1 MFDTLL
7 QLPLF
12 QGLCH
17 EDFTSILE
25 KTKLHFIRR
34 KPGERFVTQGDKCE
48 QLTFIIKGTATMQTE
63 SADKTF
69 TMIEKLEA
77 PYLIE
82 PQILFGLNQTYYSS
96 YCAVTEVNIINI
108 AKSAILAEL
117 MNYEIFRLNYMN
129 VISSRAQS
137 MQNRIW
143 HGHYE
148 HIEDRI
154 LNFIYMHVD
163 RPAGEK
169 TLKIKMEDL
178 ALYLDETRLN
188 VSKALNNMQKV
199 GILTLKRGE
208 IFIDNLPGAI
218 ELRRC
223 VTTEE

>member
-1 MFDTLL
+1 
-7 QLPLF
+7 
-12 QGLCH
+12 
-17 EDFTSILE
+17 
-25 KTKLHFIRR
+25 
-34 KPGERFVTQGDKCE
+34 
-48 QLTFIIKGTATMQTE
+48 MQTE

-69 TMIEKLEA
+69 TMIERVEA

-82 PQILFGLNQTYYSS
+82 PQILFGLNQTYHSS
-96 YCAVTEVNIINI
+96 YYAVTEVNIITI
-108 AKSAILAEL
+108 AKSAILGEL

-137 MQNRIW
+137 MQSKIW
-143 HGHYE
+143 HGHFD

-169 TLKIKMEDL
+169 ALKIKMEDL

-188 VSKALNNMQKV
+188 VSKALNNMQKL

-208 IFIDNLPGAI
+208 ISIENLPKAI
-218 ELRRC
+218 EFRRC
-223 VTTEE
+223 MTAEE